1 MSGHGWRFSLITG
14 VLIHSLFVQKH
25 HNFLLNLILN
35 SLERTK
41 KPIAITLTRPSLP
54 SSHVQATRKGFEL
67 QKISFVA
74 LKTFTEKKFELSRSR
89 KLFCMSLGEE
99 EGSDCARYME
109 YTRENAFHATMKEDV
124 ASSYSRHGQTSD
136 RRTSLITQ
144 ANNWRLWKLV
154 WQRVL
159 AEIGA
164 RVIAKMPNLDMRKE
178 SGLARGKVADCQRW
192 ANVG

>member
-74 LKTFTEKKFELSRSR
+74 LKTLTEKKIWIESKQKIVLYVTWRRRRKRLCTLHGVHERKRISCDDEGGCRFFVFSARSNER
-89 KLFCMSLGEE
+89 QKNII
-99 EGSDCARYME
+99 D
-109 YTRENAFHATMKEDV
+109 NA
-124 ASSYSRHGQTSD
+124 
-136 RRTSLITQ
+136 
-144 ANNWRLWKLV
+144 
-154 WQRVL
+154 
-159 AEIGA
+159 
-164 RVIAKMPNLDMRKE
+164 
-178 SGLARGKVADCQRW
+178 GK
-192 ANVG
+192 